1 MRRPIPRWAMGLAA
15 LLLATAARP
24 AAAQVDQQRLVNS
37 AAATVERL
45 RADPNSSQHV
55 APLLEGAKAVL
66 IVPNLLKAGFILG
79 GEYGMGVL
87 LAKRADGGWSYPAF
101 YTLAA
106 GSLGI
111 QAGVQDSEVVF
122 AIMTDKAL
130 AALMSSAVKLGAD
143 LGLAVL
149 VVGAGM
155 EASTTTNLGADV
167 YAFSR
172 SMGLFGGGSL
182 EGALVKPRGTWNA
195 VYYGVGTTPEAIVV
209 EGSASNPAA
218 DPLRDAL
225 AR

>member
-1 MRRPIPRWAMGLAA
+1 MRPILRWAAFAA
-15 LLLATAARP
+15 MLLLATARP
-24 AAAQVDQQRLVNS
+24 AMAQVDQQRLVNS

-45 RADPNSSQHV
+45 RGDPDSNQHV
-55 APLLEGAKAVL
+55 APLLENAKAVL

-79 GEYGMGVL
+79 GEYGTGVL
-87 LAKRADGGWSYPAF
+87 LARRAEGGWSYPAF

-111 QAGVQDSEVVF
+111 QAGVQDSEVLF

-130 AALMSSAVKLGAD
+130 SALMASSVKFGAD
-143 LGLAVL
+143 LSLAVL

-155 EASTTTNLGADV
+155 EASTTANLGADV

-172 SMGLFGGGSL
+172 TMGLFGGGSL
-182 EGALVKPRGTWNA
+182 EGAMVKPRGTWNS

-209 EGSASNPAA
+209 EGSARNAAA